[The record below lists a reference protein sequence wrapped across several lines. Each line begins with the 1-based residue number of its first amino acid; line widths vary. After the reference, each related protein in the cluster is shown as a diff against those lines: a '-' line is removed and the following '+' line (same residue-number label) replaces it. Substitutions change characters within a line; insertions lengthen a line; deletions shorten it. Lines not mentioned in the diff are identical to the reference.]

1 MKKKRTKTSDKRR
14 AKRIQRENI
23 KRAMNKKVFF
33 TLTGCPKKLQ
43 GLSNRYNYKSNMHN
57 LIYKDAKF
65 QNVRYQSSIITNCN
79 FNQTILMGVDFCNCN
94 LKKSS
99 FKGAKLHNVC
109 FINCNVSGVDFT
121 NVEFDNVIFVC
132 TSLDGCKNFS
142 CDSNYRI
149 YRSYPKIE
157 LSSETEDQLLKLSED
172 VSIYEPHVLH
182 VSKSKINLWSLKILV
197 DLYGKEALNAL
208 CAINGKKNKRG
219 FYTIFSYMRH
229 IEKYLKL

>member
-1 MKKKRTKTSDKRR
+1 MGKRRNNTSDKRR

-23 KRAMNKKVFF
+23 KKAMNKKVFF

-65 QNVRYQSSIITNCN
+65 QNVRYQASIITNCN
-79 FNQTILMGVDFCNCN
+79 FNQTVLTGVDFCNCN

-109 FINCNVSGVDFT
+109 FINCNLSGVDFT
-121 NVEFDNVIFVC
+121 NAEFDNVIFVC
-132 TSLDGCKNFS
+132 TSVDKCKNFS
-142 CDSNYRI
+142 CDSNCRI

-157 LSSETEDQLLKLSED
+157 LQDEISTQLLQLAED
-172 VSIYEPHVLH
+172 TLIYEPHVLH
-182 VSKSKINLWSLKILV
+182 VSRSKLNLWALKILD
-197 DLYGKEALNAL
+197 DLYGTDALRAL
-208 CAINGKKNKRG
+208 CAINNRKNKWG
-219 FYTIFSYMRH
+219 FYTLYSYMRH

>member
-1 MKKKRTKTSDKRR
+1 MSKRKNSISDKRR
-14 AKRIQRENI
+14 AKRIHREQI
-23 KRAMNKKVFF
+23 RKAMNKRVFF

-43 GLSNRYNYKSNMHN
+43 GFSHKYCYKSNMHN

-79 FNQTILMGVDFCNCN
+79 FNQTVLMGVDFCNCN

-109 FINCNVSGVDFT
+109 FINCNISGVDFT
-121 NVEFDNVIFVC
+121 NAEFDNVIFVC
-132 TSLDGCKNFS
+132 TNIDRCKSLN
-142 CDSNYRI
+142 CDSGWRI

-157 LSSETEDQLLKLSED
+157 LPSEISVQLLQLSKD
-172 VSIYEPHVLH
+172 AQIYDPHVLH
-182 VSKSKINLWSLKILV
+182 VTKSKLNFWSLKILV
-197 DLYGKEALNAL
+197 DLYGADALRAL
-208 CAINGKKNKRG
+208 CAINNRKNKSG
-219 FYTIFSYMRH
+219 FYTLNSYMRH